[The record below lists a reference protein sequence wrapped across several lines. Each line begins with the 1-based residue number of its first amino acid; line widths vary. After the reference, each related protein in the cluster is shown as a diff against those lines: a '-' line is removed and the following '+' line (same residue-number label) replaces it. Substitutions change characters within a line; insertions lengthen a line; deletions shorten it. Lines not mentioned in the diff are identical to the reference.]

1 MLCHRVRVEP
11 SVASR
16 LKRRISLALDAQ
28 GVVAKQHMPRRELRF
43 APNPARRLLRDMS
56 SFQT

>member
-28 GVVAKQHMPRRELRF
+28 GVVAKLAH
-43 APNPARRLLRDMS
+43 APA
-56 SFQT
+56 